1 MKQSKKSISFN
12 EEESLVLWR
21 ALEVYIDNIYSAC
34 GSSKVKVTDYET
46 ANLLWAKV
54 IHRSCSFADTLDG
67 QTVKEI
73 YKGLIR

>member
-21 ALEVYIDNIYSAC
+21 ALEVYIDEMYSC
-34 GSSKVKVTDYET
+34 NSPKVRMDDYET

-54 IHRSCSFADTLDG
+54 IHRACSFADTLDG

>member
-12 EEESLVLWR
+12 EEESLVLWK
-21 ALEVYIDNIYSAC
+21 ALEFFIDQMYCCDNPKAKYD
-34 GSSKVKVTDYET
+34 DYET

-54 IHRSCSFADTLDG
+54 IHRACSFADTLDG